1 MTRRPRLLFLSQ
13 TLPYP
18 PDAGV
23 KIRTYH
29 VLRLLASAFET
40 TALCFY
46 RWKGGRAH
54 QDVPAAVRA
63 LSRLAQVEAFPI
75 PQEHH
80 PWRLV
85 WDHLRSA
92 LRGRVYTVFA
102 YESPSFR
109 SRLQALL
116 REAAFDLV
124 HVDSLDLSAYLP
136 LAANLPVA
144 CVHHDVES
152 ALLRRRAQ
160 HEAAWW
166 RRAYVDHQAT
176 LMEREERYWC
186 ERVAVNVT
194 VSDLDRATLEGL
206 APQGRFVVVPNGV
219 DTETLRPDAGG
230 ESGIVFVGGSTWFP
244 NQDAMTYFCE
254 AILPLVRARDGRTS
268 MRWVGRASEEERA
281 RYRRDY
287 GIELTGYV
295 PDVRPYVSDAACYV
309 VPLRIGG
316 GTRIKIL
323 DAWAMGKA
331 VVSTSIGCEGLA
343 ATDGENILVRDTPE
357 AFAAAVCEVLRDRE
371 LRSRLGRAARATAE
385 RIYSWDVIGEQM
397 IRTYLGLLES
407 SPGREGVATVSANR
421 PTAVSSRLPRR

>member
-29 VLRLLASAFET
+29 VLRLLAAAFDT

-46 RWKGGRAH
+46 RWKGGRAQ

-80 PWRLV
+80 LGRLA

-92 LRGRVYTVFA
+92 LRGRVYTAFT
-102 YESPSFR
+102 YESHAFR

-116 REAAFDLV
+116 SEPAFDLV

-136 LAANLPVA
+136 LISSLPVA

-152 ALLRRRAQ
+152 ALLRRRGE

-166 RRAYVDHQAT
+166 RRAYVDHQAA

-186 ERVAVNVT
+186 ERVALNVT
-194 VSDLDRATLEGL
+194 VSELDRATLHGL
-206 APQGRFVVVPNGV
+206 APLGRFVVVPNGV
-219 DTETLRPDAGG
+219 DTEALRPDSGG
-230 ESGIVFVGGSTWFP
+230 DGGIVFVGGSTWFP

-254 AILPLVRARDGRTS
+254 AILPLVRRRDGRTA
-268 MRWVGRASEEERA
+268 MRWVGRASEEERV

-323 DAWAMGKA
+323 DDLAMVKA
-331 VVSTSIGCEGLA
+331 VVSTWIGCEGLD
-343 ATDGENILVRDTPE
+343 ATDGEYILVRDTPD
-357 AFAAAVCEVLRDRE
+357 AFAAAVCDVLRDRE
-371 LRSRLGRAARATAE
+371 LRNRLGRAARATAE
-385 RIYSWDVIGEQM
+385 RIYSWEVIGEQM
-397 IRTYLGLLES
+397 IRTYLGLLDS
-407 SPGREGVATVSANR
+407 GPAREGVGTVSAKR
-421 PTAVSSRLPRR
+421 PTAASVRLPHR

>member
-1 MTRRPRLLFLSQ
+1 MLPCDRYPTSHALTPGRCRSSVGRGRVLSPSPSVAASDASVTRRPRLLFLSQ

-85 WDHLRSA
+85 WDHLRSG

-109 SRLQALL
+109 SRLQTLL

-206 APQGRFVVVPNGV
+206 APRGRLDMVPKPGR
-219 DTETLRPDAGG
+219 DDLLLRSDPAVGARSRRPHLDA
-230 ESGIVFVGGSTWFP
+230 VGRPG
-244 NQDAMTYFCE
+244 
-254 AILPLVRARDGRTS
+254 LGGRTS
-268 MRWVGRASEEERA
+268 PLSPRLWDRADGLRPGCAAVRERRGLLRGPAAHRRWDPDQDPRCLGDGQGRGKHVDRMRGSRRHRRREHSGARHAGSVRRRRLRSAPRPRATEQAWPGRAS
-281 RYRRDY
+281 D
-287 GIELTGYV
+287 
-295 PDVRPYVSDAACYV
+295 
-309 VPLRIGG
+309 GG
-316 GTRIKIL
+316 ADL
-323 DAWAMGKA
+323 Q
-331 VVSTSIGCEGLA
+331 
-343 ATDGENILVRDTPE
+343 
-357 AFAAAVCEVLRDRE
+357 
-371 LRSRLGRAARATAE
+371 LGRH
-385 RIYSWDVIGEQM
+385 W
-397 IRTYLGLLES
+397 
-407 SPGREGVATVSANR
+407 
-421 PTAVSSRLPRR
+421 